1 MFNINYIKVDPTT
14 YLMKFENGALTKKG
28 AGISLW
34 YYAPNVS
41 LVAVPTGTTDVPFI
55 FKETTQDYQEVTV
68 QGQLVYRIANPEK
81 IATLMNFTIKNGRKE
96 LTYESDDPDKLR
108 NRITN
113 LVQVKMSAAIEQLN
127 LRQAIMSSQTLVRS
141 IKEDFSQSDVLQTL
155 GVEIIDLSIVAIKPT
170 PETARALEASVREQ
184 LLQEA
189 DEAIY
194 RRRNASIEQERTV
207 KENELNTELAVENK
221 QREIEEGKLKA
232 ERALAEQRQ
241 EMQREKLDA
250 DIAQEQQ
257 RQQLVDIATQNE
269 CKQADAK
276 AYEIGA
282 TLGATME
289 ALSNVDAKVLEALT
303 MGNLDPQQ
311 LMAQAFRELAG
322 GAEKIGQLNITPDLL
337 QSLTERVRA

>member
-1 MFNINYIKVDPTT
+1 
-14 YLMKFENGALTKKG
+14 
-28 AGISLW
+28 
-34 YYAPNVS
+34 
-41 LVAVPTGTTDVPFI
+41 
-55 FKETTQDYQEVTV
+55 
-68 QGQLVYRIANPEK
+68 
-81 IATLMNFTIKNGRKE
+81 
-96 LTYESDDPDKLR
+96 
-108 NRITN
+108 
-113 LVQVKMSAAIEQLN
+113 MSAAIEQLN

-141 IKEDFSQSDVLQTL
+141 IKADFSQPDVLQTL

-207 KENELNTELAVENK
+207 KENELNTEIAVENK
-221 QREIEEGKLKA
+221 QREIEEGKLKS

-282 TLGATME
+282 TME
-289 ALSNVDAKVLEALT
+289 ALSKVDAKVLEALT

-337 QSLTERVRA
+337 QSLTERIRA

>member
-81 IATLMNFTIKNGRKE
+81 IATLMNFTIKNGHKE
-96 LTYESDDPDKLR
+96 LRYESDDPDKLL

-141 IKEDFSQSDVLQTL
+141 IKADFSQSDVLQTL

-194 RRRNASIEQERTV
+194 RRRNAS
-207 KENELNTELAVENK
+207 LCCGLM
-221 QREIEEGKLKA
+221 KLY
-232 ERALAEQRQ
+232 
-241 EMQREKLDA
+241 
-250 DIAQEQQ
+250 
-257 RQQLVDIATQNE
+257 T
-269 CKQADAK
+269 
-276 AYEIGA
+276 
-282 TLGATME
+282 
-289 ALSNVDAKVLEALT
+289 
-303 MGNLDPQQ
+303 
-311 LMAQAFRELAG
+311 
-322 GAEKIGQLNITPDLL
+322 
-337 QSLTERVRA
+337 

>member
-14 YLMKFENGALTKKG
+14 YLMQFKNGQLNQKG
-28 AGISLW
+28 AGLSLW
-34 YYAPNVS
+34 YYAPNTS
-41 LVAVPTGTTDVPFI
+41 LVAVPTGTTDLPFI
-55 FKETTQDYQEVTV
+55 FKETTKDYQEISV
-68 QGQLVYRIANPEK
+68 QGQLVYRIAEPEK
-81 IATLMNFTIKNGRKE
+81 LAERMNFTIKNGSKN
-96 LTYESDDPDKLR
+96 LAYESDDPDKLR

-113 LVQVKMSAAIEQLN
+113 LVQVKMSTAVEQLN
-127 LRQAIMSSQTLVRS
+127 LRQAIMSSQVLVS
-141 IKEDFSQSDVLQTL
+141 AIKTDFSQSEVLNKL
-155 GVEIIDLSIVAIKPT
+155 GVEVVDLSIVAIKPT

-221 QREIEEGKLKA
+221 QREIKEEKLKA

-241 EMQREKLDA
+241 AMQREKIDA
-250 DIAQEQQ
+250 DISQEQQ
-257 RQQLVDIATQNE
+257 RQTLIDIATQNE
-269 CKQADAK
+269 KKQADAK
-276 AYEIGA
+276 AYDIA
-282 TLGATME
+282 ATME
-289 ALSNVDAKVLEALT
+289 ALSKVDAKVLEAMT

-322 GAEKIGQLNITPDLL
+322 GADKIGQLNITPDLL
-337 QSLTERVRA
+337 QSLTERIRA